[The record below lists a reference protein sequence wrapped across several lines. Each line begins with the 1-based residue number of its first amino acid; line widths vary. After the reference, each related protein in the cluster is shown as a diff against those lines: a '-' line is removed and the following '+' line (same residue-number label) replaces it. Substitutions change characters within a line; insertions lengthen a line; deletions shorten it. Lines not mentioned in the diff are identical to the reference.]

1 MHRVAMAGA
10 IWAGAMAVV
19 AGQMSEPPPAA
30 SREVDPEKGV
40 VVCVSPAAAEV
51 GAAILR
57 RGGNAVDAAVAV
69 GFALAVTWPEA
80 GNIGGGGFMMI
91 APPRQAVTCIEF
103 RETAPRAA
111 PENLFADGK
120 VPPWDARAAG
130 VPGTVRG
137 LALAHQRFGKL
148 PWEELIAP
156 AITLAEQGVTVN
168 AALARSLQR
177 VWADSHT
184 KHSEFRRL
192 FSPPDR
198 RRWQVGDR
206 LIQKDLAE
214 TLRLVARHGPDAFY
228 TGPIAESIVQEMKAS
243 GGLITAE
250 DLKAYRAQERTPIH
264 IRYRGYDIYA
274 PPPPS
279 SGGITLALM
288 LHMLETMDLKSHGR
302 WSAHTYHMLI
312 EVMRRAYADRARY
325 LGDPDFTPIP
335 PHLIRRDYARR
346 LAATIRPD
354 KATPSAEVAPD
365 VPVQPEGEST
375 THFSI
380 IDREGLAVST
390 TYTLENSYG
399 CRIAVRGAGFIL
411 NNEMTDFNPRPGVTS
426 TDGRIGTPANA
437 IAPGKRMLSSMTPT
451 IVRQQDRVVL
461 VTGSPGGRTIINTV
475 LCVLLNRLD
484 FALPPE
490 QCVSAPRLHHQ
501 WFPDVVRL
509 ETTPNHAELVAQLQ
523 RRGHRVVSS
532 GRQGDAHSIF
542 VDPVTNRRI
551 AVADRRIDG
560 AIAEE

>member
-1 MHRVAMAGA
+1 MRLLATAGVVWVALTLSVPAQKA
-10 IWAGAMAVV
+10 
-19 AGQMSEPPPAA
+19 EPSLAT
-30 SREVDPEKGV
+30 SREGEKGV
-40 VVCVSPAAAEV
+40 VVCVSPIAAEV

-69 GFALAVTWPEA
+69 AFALAVSWPEA

-91 APPRQAVTCIEF
+91 ASPRHAVTCVEF
-103 RETAPRAA
+103 RETSPRAA

-120 VPPWDARAAG
+120 VSAWEAKAAG

-137 LALAHQRFGKL
+137 LALAHQRFGQL
-148 PWEELIAP
+148 PWEELVAP
-156 AITLAEQGVTVN
+156 AIELAEKGITVN

-177 VWADSHT
+177 VWGDPKTTHA
-184 KHSEFRRL
+184 EFRRL
-192 FSPPDR
+192 FSPPDG
-198 RRWQVGDR
+198 RRWQAGDR
-206 LIQKDLAE
+206 LIQKDLGR
-214 TLRLVARHGPDAFY
+214 TLRLIAQQGPEAFY
-228 TGPIAESIVQEMKAS
+228 TGPIAEMIVREMQAS

-264 IRYRGYDIYA
+264 IQFRGYDIYA

-288 LHMLETMDLKSHGR
+288 LHMLEGMDLKSHGR
-302 WSAHTYHMLI
+302 WSVDTYHTLI

-335 PHLIRRDYARR
+335 AHLTSREYARR

-365 VPVQPEGEST
+365 LPVLPEGEST

-380 IDREGLAVST
+380 IDRHGMAVST

-399 CRIAVRGAGFIL
+399 CRVAVRGAGFLL
-411 NNEMTDFNPRPGVTS
+411 NNEMTDFNPRPGVT
-426 TDGRIGTPANA
+426 TADGRIGTPPNC

-451 IVRQQDRVVL
+451 VVCHKGRVVL

-475 LCVLLNRLD
+475 LCVLLNRLE
-484 FALPPE
+484 FGMPPE

-501 WFPDVVRL
+501 WFPDVARL
-509 ETTPNHAELVAQLQ
+509 EVTPNQKELVATLQ
-523 RRGHRVVSS
+523 RRGHRLMSG

-542 VDPVTNRRI
+542 VDQATTGRRT

-560 AIAEE
+560 AIAAE

>member
-1 MHRVAMAGA
+1 
-10 IWAGAMAVV
+10 
-19 AGQMSEPPPAA
+19 
-30 SREVDPEKGV
+30 
-40 VVCVSPAAAEV
+40 V

-69 GFALAVTWPEA
+69 AFALAVTWPEA

-91 APPRQAVTCIEF
+91 APPRQDVTCIEF

-120 VPPWDARAAG
+120 VTPWEARAAG

-137 LALAHQRFGKL
+137 LALAHRRFGKL
-148 PWEELIAP
+148 PWEELVTP
-156 AITLAEQGVTVN
+156 AVTLAEQGITVN
-168 AALARSLQR
+168 AALARSLHR
-177 VWADSHT
+177 VWADPKTTHT
-184 KHSEFRRL
+184 EFRRL
-192 FSPPDR
+192 FSPPDG
-198 RRWQVGDR
+198 RRWQAGDR
-206 LIQKDLAE
+206 LIQKDLAR
-214 TLRLVARHGPDAFY
+214 TLRLIAQQGPDVFY
-228 TGPIAESIVQEMKAS
+228 TGPIAQSIVREMQAS

-250 DLKAYRAQERTPIH
+250 DLKAYRAHERSPIH

-302 WSAHTYHMLI
+302 WSANTYHTLI

-325 LGDPDFTPIP
+325 LGDPDFTSIP
-335 PHLIRRDYARR
+335 AHLTSREYARR

-365 VPVQPEGEST
+365 LLVVSEGEST

-380 IDREGLAVST
+380 IDRDGWAVST

-399 CRIAVRGAGFIL
+399 CRVAVRGAGFIL

-426 TDGRIGTPANA
+426 TDGRIGTPPNC

-451 IVRQQDRVVL
+451 IVCQQGRVVL

-484 FALPPE
+484 FAMPPD
-490 QCVSAPRLHHQ
+490 QCVSAARLHHQ
-501 WFPDVVRL
+501 WFPDVARL

-523 RRGHRVVSS
+523 RRGHRIVSS
-532 GRQGDAHSIF
+532 SRQGDAHSIF
-542 VDPVTNRRI
+542 VDPVTNRRT

-560 AIAEE
+560 AIAAE